1 MQFFTKNDRST
12 NGDIFSNDLPMLPTQ
27 ESGAVQHEAESL
39 ESFDFIDLESLIWRK
54 VSST

>member
-1 MQFFTKNDRST
+1 MQFFKKNDRST